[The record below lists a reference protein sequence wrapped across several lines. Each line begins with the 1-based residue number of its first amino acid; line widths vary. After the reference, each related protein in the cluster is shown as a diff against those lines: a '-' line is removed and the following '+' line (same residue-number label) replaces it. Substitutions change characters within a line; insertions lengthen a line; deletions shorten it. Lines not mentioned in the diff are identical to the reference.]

1 VGEKNPCIL
10 SRALFD
16 PTQLVKVEDPQSHS
30 IKLHVLGQHFFE
42 EFTYSV

>member
-1 VGEKNPCIL
+1 VGEKNPHIL

-16 PTQLVKVEDPQSHS
+16 FTQLVRVEDLQSHS
-30 IKLHVLGQHFFE
+30 VELHVLGQHFFE

>member
-16 PTQLVKVEDPQSHS
+16 PTQLIGVENPQSHS
-30 IKLHVLGQHFFE
+30 VELHALGQHFFQ